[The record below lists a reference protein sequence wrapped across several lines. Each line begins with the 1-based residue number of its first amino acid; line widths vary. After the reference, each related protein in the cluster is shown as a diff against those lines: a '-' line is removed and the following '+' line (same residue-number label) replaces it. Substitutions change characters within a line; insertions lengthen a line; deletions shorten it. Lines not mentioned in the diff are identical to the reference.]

1 MQQAEMSK
9 AQAAQAKNELE
20 AYIISTQ
27 GRLGGDEEVQA
38 VTTDKQREAFQT
50 ELSEVEEWLYD
61 QGEHEQASVFRCVD
75 ETKQMKASR
84 KPKQMKPNP
93 LIATKVAA
101 QDDMTP
107 VPSVHSNSHA
117 SQHTDVSAACVWH
130 NTQHA
135 QAQVSNMSHT
145 LYGLLCRVHL

>member
-1 MQQAEMSK
+1 MIGPPTLIIRMNEGLNTAGCQSQDRHCADLRGMCVVQAGRQRMVQMQQAEMSK

-61 QGEHEQASVFRCVD
+61 QGEHEQASVFRCVG

-84 KPKQMKPNP
+84 KIKQKNH
-93 LIATKVAA
+93 ADETKRA
-101 QDDMTP
+101 
-107 VPSVHSNSHA
+107 HSYRSCC
-117 SQHTDVSAACVWH
+117 T
-130 NTQHA
+130 
-135 QAQVSNMSHT
+135 
-145 LYGLLCRVHL
+145 G